1 MELEIQKQLVFSKKP
16 EINLVSPATVNKG
29 ILRLTVQEYESAK
42 ELFLNQSVDLT
53 FVIPASGSGS
63 RMFEFLHNFFYDS
76 DHRDRNKVERFLNS
90 LDSLALSRLIPQKI
104 RTALEN
110 GAIDLKSFAAYIV
123 DEEGLGLGLLPKG
136 LIPFHENNY
145 FVLNP
150 FQEHMLQICRG
161 FSDKVKIHFT
171 INKHYEEDI
180 KRSINLVKQLS
191 YYDPEV
197 SFSEQN
203 PATDSFVFAENQKP
217 VLTSTGEFY
226 RRPAGHGALLENL
239 NRIKSR
245 YLCIK
250 NIDNIQHFN
259 HDRSASDFAMLG
271 GVLLSLNQALLE
283 IYNAQE
289 ERKWSMLKDLNDKYQ
304 LFLSAD
310 DFPKTDQ
317 ELREWMNRPKRVC
330 GMVKNEGQAGG
341 GPFWVEKNGR
351 TEKQIVEKAQI
362 SQDSTQ
368 LSILLKSTHFNPVMI
383 VCDTYN
389 LFGERINLL
398 NHADPESYMVVEKSQ
413 MGKKVYFIERPG
425 LWNGSMAQWIS
436 VFVEISADSFSPV
449 KDVLNLLDAKHR
461 P

>member
-1 MELEIQKQLVFSKKP
+1 MQLEIQQRQVFSKKP

-42 ELFLNQSVDLT
+42 SLFLKQSVDMT

-63 RMFEFLHNFFYDS
+63 RMFEFLHNFFNDS

-90 LDSLALSRLIPQKI
+90 LDNLALSRLIPEEI
-104 RTALEN
+104 REALEN
-110 GAIDLKSFAAYIV
+110 GTIDLKSFAAYIV
-123 DEEGLGLGLLPKG
+123 EEDGLGLGLLPKG

-150 FQEHMLQICRG
+150 FQEHVLQICRS
-161 FSDKVKIHFT
+161 FSDKAKIHFT
-171 INKHYEEDI
+171 INKHYEQDI
-180 KRSINLVKQLS
+180 ERSINLVKQLS
-191 YYDPEV
+191 YYDPDV

-203 PATDSFVFAENQKP
+203 PETDSFVFTEDQKP
-217 VLTSTGEFY
+217 IVASTGDFY

-239 NRIKSR
+239 NAIKSR
-245 YLCIK
+245 YLFIK

-259 HDRSASDFAMLG
+259 HDSSVSDFAMLG
-271 GVLLSLNQALLE
+271 GILLALNEALLE
-283 IYNAQE
+283 IYNAHEDKQLL
-289 ERKWSMLKDLNDKYQ
+289 MLKDLNDKYQ
-304 LFLSAD
+304 LFLSSD
-310 DFPKTDQ
+310 DFPKNKH
-317 ELREWMNRPKRVC
+317 ELRHWMNRPKRVC

-341 GPFWVEKNGR
+341 GPFWVAKNGR
-351 TEKQIVEKAQI
+351 IEKQIVEKAQI
-362 SQDSTQ
+362 SEDSTQ
-368 LSILLKSTHFNPVMI
+368 LSILLKSSHFNPVMI
-383 VCDTYN
+383 VCDTHN
-389 LFGERINLL
+389 LSGERIDLL

-425 LWNGSMAQWIS
+425 LWNGGMAQWIS
-436 VFVEISADSFSPV
+436 IFVEISADSFSPV